1 MVSFPLKRSDKLIK
15 VKGLRINII
24 LLFVFFACSKNNS
37 SENSP
42 GIDEILESFEEYSQ
56 ESSHSSDYIY
66 DQNKLHRF
74 DLYLSELNLDK
85 IDSAPTDEK
94 YVEFWDGGA
103 WKQIDT
109 DAPLNNTG
117 NFSIVEYAGNSQT
130 DRDITGVGF
139 DPDLTIVKNKGAGE
153 SWGWGDTVRGGG
165 YIIYSNL
172 SNGQTG
178 SAYVTPSAVTDG
190 FKISTGNNNYVG
202 NNYIAYNFKA
212 GGAPTATNSAGA
224 GNVPTSGS
232 VMIDGSASSA
242 ALAGTLEAKY
252 LLTLILNLVLY
263 NILGVLEHYRIYW
276 ESLLE

>member
-1 MVSFPLKRSDKLIK
+1 MAITKIGTPE
-15 VKGLRINII
+15 
-24 LLFVFFACSKNNS
+24 LFDFSATNTALQLPTGDTASRPT
-37 SENSP
+37 SP
-42 GIDEILESFEEYSQ
+42 SAGEW
-56 ESSHSSDYIY
+56 
-66 DQNKLHRF
+66 RF
-74 DLYLSELNLDK
+74 NSEL
-85 IDSAPTDEK
+85 K

-103 WKQIDT
+103 WRQIDT
-109 DAPLNNTG
+109 DAP
-117 NFSIVEYAGNSQT
+117 YAGNTYLSMIQYSGNNST

-139 DPDLTIVKNKGAGE
+139 DPDLTIVKNKAAGE

-172 SNGQTG
+172 NNGQTT

-190 FKISTGNNNYVG
+190 FKISTGNNNYAG

-242 ALAGTLEAKY
+242 ALAGTLEAKKISVKTNTKFSIVQY
-252 LLTLILNLVLY
+252 TGGTGTLPHV
-263 NILGVLEHYRIYW
+263 LGVTPRMIMQKRTDTSEDWYVYFPPGVIDANYNYIELNSTGTGGNSII
-276 ESLLE
+276 